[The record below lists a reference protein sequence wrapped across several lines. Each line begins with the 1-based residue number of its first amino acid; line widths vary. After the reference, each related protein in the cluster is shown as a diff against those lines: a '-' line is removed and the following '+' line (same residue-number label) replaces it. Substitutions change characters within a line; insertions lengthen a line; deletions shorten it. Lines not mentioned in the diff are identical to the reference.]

1 MSRANRPG
9 GAGRVDSLAGGG
21 GGRRRPDA
29 DRPGRAG
36 KITCPTFVGNTETDT
51 ISASAP
57 QLVDALTC
65 EKEFVTVTAWEGAAD
80 HCECGART
88 ALPRAVGWLDAILR

>member
-1 MSRANRPG
+1 VHGVSDPLEYILALR
-9 GAGRVDSLAGGG
+9 DYSL
-21 GGRRRPDA
+21 R
-29 DRPGRAG
+29 GRAE
-36 KITCPTFVGNTETDT
+36 KITCPTFVCNTETDT

-80 HCECGART
+80 HCESGART
-88 ALPRAVGWLDAILR
+88 LCHARSVGWLDAILRR